1 MSHFYGSIDQSARKT
16 TATARGHKTT
26 GLSVKAASWNGA
38 VTVTL
43 SYDTETGQDI
53 FIVEQVPH
61 GGHGVRQVIT
71 EGVVGV
77 AL

>member
-26 GLSVKAASWNGA
+26 GLSVKAACWNGA

-43 SYDTETGQDI
+43 RYDTDTGEDI
-53 FIVEQVPH
+53 FVVEHVPH
-61 GGHGVRQVIT
+61 GGHGVKQVIAQ
-71 EGVVGV
+71 GVVGV
-77 AL
+77 

>member
-43 SYDTETGQDI
+43 RYATETGEDI
-53 FIVEQVPH
+53 FVVEQVPH
-61 GGHGVRQVIT
+61 GGHGVKQVIAQ
-71 EGVVGV
+71 GVVGV
-77 AL
+77 